1 MGCASTTL
9 FRKVMPFYGL
19 PSKNCESCRIR
30 RIKCD
35 RIEPVCSQC
44 KRAGKTCGG
53 YRDIPALLFRDEND
67 KTVQR
72 SVVAKSKSEARRKL
86 LDESAVVNYDR
97 PMHKS
102 KSSRSGLVVR
112 RKPESLW
119 IPVIPAVMPSS
130 LEDQGLKFFFNRFAT
145 SIQKTTKNPISLEMS
160 ELEMSPLMATI
171 PNELPLRDAVMA
183 VGLAAMSNVTHDQSL
198 LLAAREKYLAALNIV
213 RAAVENP
220 QLANPVLTFKLIL
233 MLSLFEMV
241 CCPSRQVDSW
251 VVHLDGMAALLKQAS
266 FSKALN
272 ADTRPQLQYLYISI
286 VRYFMVQGDLP
297 SVLINWSPDR
307 ISTITPDEE
316 PAVELVDIL
325 IRFAKLHYTS
335 RNDPDLNHGPI
346 ASFAASFDSE
356 LDEWEKNLP
365 DKWAFTLVESK
376 DHHHTFNGKYLIY
389 NDVWA
394 SRILNNY
401 FWGRLVVNEI
411 ILKHLA
417 SHPSP
422 TRKTL
427 QQQQRA
433 LETSS
438 RLSINVCAG
447 AASHMGAFG
456 NMTPATGDA
465 RLPPLNGAFMLL
477 FPLTMAGGAAG
488 APDEAYEWVI
498 QTLQRI
504 GETMGIQRALQLIP
518 TLKEIREKRRHQNL
532 EAEKL
537 FTRLG

>member
-1 MGCASTTL
+1 
-9 FRKVMPFYGL
+9 MPFYGR

-44 KRAGKTCGG
+44 KRAGKPCGG

-86 LDESAVVNYDR
+86 LDEFAEVNYDR
-97 PMHKS
+97 PVHMS
-102 KSSRSGLVVR
+102 KSSRLGLIVR
-112 RKPESLW
+112 RDPEVFW
-119 IPVIPAVMPSS
+119 ISAIPAVMPSS

-145 SIQKTTKNPISLEMS
+145 SIQKATKNPISLEMP

-183 VGLAAMSNVTHDQSL
+183 VGLAAMSNVTHDHSL
-198 LLAAREKYLAALNIV
+198 LQAARVKYLAALNIV

-220 QLANPVLTFKLIL
+220 QRANPVLIFKLIL

-272 ADTRPQLQYLYISI
+272 ADTRPQLQYLFISI

-297 SVLINWSPDR
+297 SVLITWSPDR
-307 ISTITPDEE
+307 ISTVTPFEE
-316 PAVELVDIL
+316 PAVDLVDIL
-325 IRFAKLHYTS
+325 IRFAKLHYTA
-335 RNDPDLNHGPI
+335 RNDPDLDHGAI
-346 ASFAASFDSE
+346 ASSAASFDTE

-365 DKWAFTLVESK
+365 DKWAFTLSESK
-376 DHHHTFNGKYLIY
+376 DHQHTFNGKYLIY

-422 TRKTL
+422 TRRTL
-427 QQQQRA
+427 QQRQRA

-465 RLPPLNGAFMLL
+465 RLPPLNGAFTLL

-518 TLKEIREKRRHQNL
+518 ALKEIREKRRDQNL
-532 EAEKL
+532 EADEV
-537 FTRLG
+537 FARLG